1 MSRDSVGPLVLAE
14 VEIHCIK
21 EAARFVAGKLENSV
35 VSTDSIFKPEVDVS
49 FPGKKNKA
57 YGLI

>member
-1 MSRDSVGPLVLAE
+1 MSRDSVNALVLAE

-35 VSTDSIFKPEVDVS
+35 DPTDSIFQTDVDIS
-49 FPGKKNKA
+49 IPGK
-57 YGLI
+57 